1 MATALTVLLTIAF
14 ACLSLLVCFIMG
26 AGVGM
31 MRAEK
36 IASEDKALRD
46 IFKAFREMPKAL
58 RVGLVTQLSDD
69 LTDAERVDVVARLTT
84 PTCGPGCGSE
94 S

>member
-1 MATALTVLLTIAF
+1 MATTLTVLLTIVF

-36 IASEDKALRD
+36 IAAENQTLRD
-46 IFKAFREMPKAL
+46 VLKSFRELPEPL
-58 RVGLVTQLSDD
+58 RLGLVNELSDR
-69 LTDAERVDVVARLTT
+69 LTDAERVAVVARLTT
-84 PTCGPGCGSE
+84 PTRGPGRE
-94 S
+94 E